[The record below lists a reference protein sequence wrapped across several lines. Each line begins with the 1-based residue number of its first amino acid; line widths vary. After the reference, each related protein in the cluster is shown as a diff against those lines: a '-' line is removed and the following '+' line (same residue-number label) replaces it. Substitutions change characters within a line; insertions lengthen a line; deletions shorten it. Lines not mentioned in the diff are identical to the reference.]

1 MAYPSLHGLFDDQLH
16 ELYAAEHEQVKHMPA
31 LIEAAVSLELKTTLQ
46 NHLTETEKQFDRL
59 QAILTSRGVTTR
71 GRRCRAIDSLLKQGA
86 DICERGGN
94 EMILD
99 LGLIFTVRQIENVER
114 GLHEITRTL
123 AEALGLVDI
132 VRVLDQSR
140 DEEDHMERALT
151 VLGDDMIDTIAAEV
165 AIIGR
170 DKRQGTGV
178 VSP

>member
-1 MAYPSLHGLFDDQLH
+1 
-16 ELYAAEHEQVKHMPA
+16 
-31 LIEAAVSLELKTTLQ
+31 
-46 NHLTETEKQFDRL
+46 
-59 QAILTSRGVTTR
+59 
-71 GRRCRAIDSLLKQGA
+71 
-86 DICERGGN
+86 
-94 EMILD
+94 
-99 LGLIFTVRQIENVER
+99 VRQIENVER